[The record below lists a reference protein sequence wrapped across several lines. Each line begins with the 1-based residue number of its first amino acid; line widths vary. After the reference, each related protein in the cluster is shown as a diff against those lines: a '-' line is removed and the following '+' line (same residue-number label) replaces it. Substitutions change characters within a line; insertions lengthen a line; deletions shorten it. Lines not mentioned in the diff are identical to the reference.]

1 VQLERHY
8 LKIIAH
14 QIINLNTILMEYREI
29 IILLGLHRYDLNIFL
44 IEKRNFLRNMA
55 SLNRA

>member
-1 VQLERHY
+1 MQLERHY